1 MAGASSD
8 SLAAVRR
15 DLDPVL
21 VSGGVP
27 LASELFSALRTVDS
41 SAPLRRS
48 LTDPSWPVERRTAVV
63 GSLFGDKVSAEAL
76 TVLNSLAERKWS
88 RARDYGDAL
97 EELATIAVA
106 ASAERGGSNGGLD
119 GLGRLSDELLSFNRA
134 VEESHDLQ
142 RALTD
147 PQAPASAKGNLAE
160 RLLSNGSSEARLLVR
175 QAVEAPRGHKPV
187 ALIREFVDVVAQR
200 QKQWIAEVTVAR
212 PLTPGQQ
219 ERLAAALKGLFG
231 RDLTLDVAVDPEL
244 VGGIR
249 VQVGDDVVDSSLQSR
264 LHDLQRKMA
273 G

>member
-8 SLAAVRR
+8 SLAAARR

-21 VSGGVP
+21 VSGGAS
-27 LASELFSALRTVDS
+27 LAAELFSALQAVDS
-41 SAPLRRS
+41 SAPLRRA
-48 LTDPSWPVERRTAVV
+48 LTDPSWSVERRTGVV
-63 GSLFGDKVSAEAL
+63 GSLFGGKVSEGAL
-76 TVLNSLAERKWS
+76 SVLNNLAGHKWS
-88 RARDYGDAL
+88 TARGFGDAL
-97 EELATIAVA
+97 EQLATTAVA
-106 ASAERGGSNGGLD
+106 ASAEREGLA

-147 PQAPASAKGNLAE
+147 PQAPAVAKGNLAE
-160 RLLSNGSSEARLLVR
+160 RLLGNGSSEAKLLVR
-175 QAVEAPRGHKPV
+175 QAVESPRGHKPV
-187 ALIREFVDVVAQR
+187 NLIRGFVDAVAQR

-212 PLTPGQQ
+212 PLAPGQQ
-219 ERLAAALKGLFG
+219 DRLAAGLKGLFG
-231 RDLTLDVAVDPEL
+231 RDLKLDVAVDPEL

-249 VQVGDDVVDSSLQSR
+249 VQVGDDVVDSTLQSR

>member
-8 SLAAVRR
+8 SLATARQE
-15 DLDPVL
+15 LDSVL
-21 VSGGVP
+21 VSGGTQ
-27 LASELFSALRTVDS
+27 LASELFTALAAVDS
-41 SAPLRRS
+41 SAPLRRA
-48 LTDPSWPVERRTAVV
+48 LTDPSWSVERRTGVV
-63 GSLFGDKVSAEAL
+63 GSLFGSKVSEDAL
-76 TVLNSLAERKWS
+76 RVLNTLAGLKWS
-88 RARDYGDAL
+88 RTRDFGDSL
-97 EELATIAVA
+97 EQLATTSVA
-106 ASAERGGSNGGLD
+106 ASAERDGLD

-134 VEESHDLQ
+134 VQESHDLQ

-160 RLLSNGSSEARLLVR
+160 RLLGSGSAEAKLLVR

-187 ALIREFVDVVAQR
+187 DLIRGFVDTVAERQR
-200 QKQWIAEVTVAR
+200 LWIAEVTVAR
-212 PLTPGQQ
+212 PLAPAQQ
-219 ERLAAALKGLFG
+219 ERLAAALKRLFG
-231 RDLTLDVAVDPEL
+231 RDLKLDVAVDPEL